1 MLSDLILEHKGK
13 TSSNRVL
20 DADIQKIETTV
31 TAQGKVRGLFDVS
44 IIITYWNKPISGND
58 HNVNSQ
64 FYYGEGKGIISIIG
78 DGYGNESVTVNEYGV
93 GRLIGQKTIWRGS
106 SFYRTPPSS
115 SSSTSSSYA
124 KRWFRDA
131 NMDRTRYSTFVG

>member
-64 FYYGEGKGIISIIG
+64 FYYGEGKGIISLIG
-78 DGYGNESVTVNEYGV
+78 DGAETATVSEYGI
-93 GRLIGQKTIWRGS
+93 GKSNGQKTMWRGS
-106 SFYRTPPSS
+106 AFTEKPHPL
-115 SSSTSSSYA
+115 
-124 KRWFRDA
+124 
-131 NMDRTRYSTFVG
+131 